1 MSTSEAPSGT
11 GRPVRAR
18 RGWRQWT
25 AVVVAVLLGLVYLLS
40 LAAYSEAGQS
50 KVDNG
55 PPPVNEKTAGLNFA
69 FDLVAIDPAKGQMT
83 LRMFINPQGSFYD
96 EADGSFAR
104 NIRITVRYQAG
115 GQVTRDIPAGTPVG
129 GTSEL
134 IMFVEGN
141 PNTYPFDHY
150 EYGWPSDVDKANAID
165 DPYDVALSNPAPLLS
180 VTELGPDGQTL
191 PTRISIG
198 VYPSTGLQ
206 GWTEKWN
213 FSISEQPIG
222 NAVPGDT
229 LMLQM
234 NIKRGGG
241 VLAFVVVVLT
251 LMVVTAVL
259 AALVAR
265 SVARKRRPIEATM
278 AGWFA
283 ALLFALVP
291 LRTNMPGSPPIGAW
305 IDVAIFYWVELGL
318 LIAMAV
324 FIGSWLRYR
333 KPPPD

>member
-1 MSTSEAPSGT
+1 MSTPEAPT
-11 GRPVRAR
+11 DAEHPVPTR
-18 RGWRQWT
+18 RSWRHWT
-25 AVVVAVLLGLVYLLS
+25 AVTLSILLGLVYVFS
-40 LAAYSEAGQS
+40 LAAYAEAGQS

-55 PPPVNEKTAGLNFA
+55 PPPVTDDGSGLNFA
-69 FDLVAIDPAKGQMT
+69 FDLVALDPVKGQMS
-83 LRMFINPQGSFYD
+83 LRMFINPQGSFYN

-104 NIRITVRYQAG
+104 SLRITVRYQTG
-115 GQVTRDIPAGTPVG
+115 GQVNRDIPAGSPVG
-129 GTSEL
+129 GTTEFN
-134 IMFVEGN
+134 MFVEGN
-141 PNTYPFDHY
+141 PSTYPFDHY
-150 EYGWPSDVDKANAID
+150 QYGWPSDADKARAID
-165 DPYDVALSNPAPLLS
+165 DPDDVELSDPAPLLS
-180 VTELGPDGQTL
+180 VTELGPDGQPL
-191 PTRISIG
+191 PTRIPMG
-198 VYPSTGLQ
+198 VYPSSGLQ

-213 FSISEQPIG
+213 FSVSEQPVG

-229 LMLQM
+229 LMLHM
-234 NIKRGGG
+234 DIKRGGG

-259 AALVAR
+259 SALVAR

-333 KPPPD
+333 KPPID